1 MLKLIK
7 CEFWKLKRKHFV
19 SFVVFAALLFPI
31 PFTALVLAG
40 SVGNFTGFDAVF
52 GLLVTLGEPV
62 MLPIVLGIVAAMLF
76 FMERDNDTLKNLH
89 TIPISPTKIA
99 SAKIAVLFILGLIYS
114 LATLLSSMVGG
125 LMAGSELV
133 NIGEKIW
140 ISIITSLL
148 YTASTLPVVIIIVGL
163 NRSYIFSII
172 LTFFYTMFDYM
183 LAYGGQFASEE
194 PAMKLISNIFPAPT
208 IYRWQA
214 AQFVSP
220 DSPAYSVI
228 EPYGILFMIPTL
240 FLFDFKLELT
250 RFANLVYLFNIIY
263 LGLGASA
270 LCFVTWNFAV
280 KVLGAVKTSVYIYM
294 VPVITVVTSV
304 LILHE
309 KITVL
314 AGVGT
319 LLTLAGLF
327 LSESKAQLRKED
339 KNGLTK

>member
-172 LTFFYTMFDYM
+172 LT
-183 LAYGGQFASEE
+183 

-228 EPYGILFMIPTL
+228 EPY
-240 FLFDFKLELT
+240 FLPLWIVALT
-250 RFANLVYLFNIIY
+250 VFVIGAISYLAIVKIY
-263 LGLGASA
+263 SR
-270 LCFVTWNFAV
+270 
-280 KVLGAVKTSVYIYM
+280 
-294 VPVITVVTSV
+294 
-304 LILHE
+304 HE
-309 KITVL
+309 
-314 AGVGT
+314 
-319 LLTLAGLF
+319 
-327 LSESKAQLRKED
+327 S
-339 KNGLTK
+339 

>member
-89 TIPISPTKIA
+89 TIPVFPVKIA

-114 LATLLSSMVGG
+114 LATLLSSMAGG

-140 ISIITSLL
+140 ISVVTSVL
-148 YTASTLPVVIIIVGL
+148 YTASTLPVVEYTPNLQYGLDALYYPAFRGELLLVIVVCI
-163 NRSYIFSII
+163 S
-172 LTFFYTMFDYM
+172 M
-183 LAYGGQFASEE
+183 LG
-194 PAMKLISNIFPAPT
+194 
-208 IYRWQA
+208 
-214 AQFVSP
+214 
-220 DSPAYSVI
+220 
-228 EPYGILFMIPTL
+228 GIL
-240 FLFDFKLELT
+240 
-250 RFANLVYLFNIIY
+250 IY
-263 LGLGASA
+263 
-270 LCFVTWNFAV
+270 
-280 KVLGAVKTSVYIYM
+280 
-294 VPVITVVTSV
+294 
-304 LILHE
+304 
-309 KITVL
+309 
-314 AGVGT
+314 
-319 LLTLAGLF
+319 
-327 LSESKAQLRKED
+327 
-339 KNGLTK
+339 NGQEV

>member
-89 TIPISPTKIA
+89 TIPVFPVKIA

-114 LATLLSSMVGG
+114 LATLLSSMAGG

-140 ISIITSLL
+140 ISVVTSVL

-228 EPYGILFMIPTL
+228 EPY
-240 FLFDFKLELT
+240 FLPLWIVALT
-250 RFANLVYLFNIIY
+250 VFVIGAISYLAIVKIY
-263 LGLGASA
+263 SR
-270 LCFVTWNFAV
+270 
-280 KVLGAVKTSVYIYM
+280 
-294 VPVITVVTSV
+294 
-304 LILHE
+304 HE
-309 KITVL
+309 
-314 AGVGT
+314 
-319 LLTLAGLF
+319 
-327 LSESKAQLRKED
+327 S
-339 KNGLTK
+339 

>member
-1 MLKLIK
+1 MLKLIQ

-19 SFVVFAALLFPI
+19 SFVIFAALLFPI

-89 TIPISPTKIA
+89 TIPVSPAKIA

-114 LATLLSSMVGG
+114 LATLLSSMIGG
-125 LMAGSELV
+125 MIAGSELV

-140 ISIITSLL
+140 ISMITSLL
-148 YTASTLPVVIIIVGL
+148 YTASTLPVVIMIVGM

-183 LAYGGQFASEE
+183 LAYGGQFASKE

-220 DSPAYSVI
+220 DSPAYAII
-228 EPYGILFMIPTL
+228 EPYFLPLWIVVVTVFMIGTISY
-240 FLFDFKLELT
+240 
-250 RFANLVYLFNIIY
+250 LVIVKIY
-263 LGLGASA
+263 AETG
-270 LCFVTWNFAV
+270 
-280 KVLGAVKTSVYIYM
+280 K
-294 VPVITVVTSV
+294 
-304 LILHE
+304 
-309 KITVL
+309 
-314 AGVGT
+314 
-319 LLTLAGLF
+319 
-327 LSESKAQLRKED
+327 QR
-339 KNGLTK
+339 

>member
-1 MLKLIK
+1 
-7 CEFWKLKRKHFV
+7 
-19 SFVVFAALLFPI
+19 
-31 PFTALVLAG
+31 
-40 SVGNFTGFDAVF
+40 
-52 GLLVTLGEPV
+52 
-62 MLPIVLGIVAAMLF
+62 
-76 FMERDNDTLKNLH
+76 MERDNDTLKNLH
-89 TIPISPTKIA
+89 TIPVFPVKIA

-114 LATLLSSMVGG
+114 LATLLSSMAGG

-140 ISIITSLL
+140 ISVVTSVL

-228 EPYGILFMIPTL
+228 EPY
-240 FLFDFKLELT
+240 FLPL
-250 RFANLVYLFNIIY
+250 
-263 LGLGASA
+263 
-270 LCFVTWNFAV
+270 W
-280 KVLGAVKTSVYIYM
+280 M
-294 VPVITVVTSV
+294 VV
-304 LILHE
+304 LIVFIIGAISYLAIIKIYSKHE
-309 KITVL
+309 
-314 AGVGT
+314 
-319 LLTLAGLF
+319 
-327 LSESKAQLRKED
+327 S
-339 KNGLTK
+339 